1 MNKKILTLFA
11 GAAIFILAGCVPGDF
26 EWIQATATAAA
37 ESGVDTAEPLPADTL
52 APDPDGQIP
61 DNPGE
66 LQAEQFPLIYPVVRH
81 HVPVSESPE
90 VEAHST
96 AEPTST
102 HNQHPH
108 PTVTR
113 PTDSPV
119 PAATKTADTEPYPS
133 PFTPTP
139 MTPG

>member
-37 ESGVDTAEPLPADTL
+37 ESGVDTAEQTS
-52 APDPDGQIP
+52 
-61 DNPGE
+61 
-66 LQAEQFPLIYPVVRH
+66 H
-81 HVPVSESPE
+81 HS
-90 VEAHST
+90 
-96 AEPTST
+96 
-102 HNQHPH
+102 HPPQ

-139 MTPG
+139 MTPGYP